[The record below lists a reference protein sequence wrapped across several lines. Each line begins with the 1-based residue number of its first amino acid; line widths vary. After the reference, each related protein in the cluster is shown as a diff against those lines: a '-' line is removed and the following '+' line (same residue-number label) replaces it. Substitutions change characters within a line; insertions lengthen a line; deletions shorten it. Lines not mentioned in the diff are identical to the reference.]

1 MRGPAS
7 LSLDR
12 STYVYLCARCEG
24 RYTHTNDNVGSPTQT
39 PRSTI
44 DRALHCGDSR
54 CAIFYDSE
62 RARHELAFALQ
73 VFNKFEFVVRTHKG
87 ARRVSA
93 VVAPGSPK
101 ADRGGCTHRSELAR
115 SWPYFSR
122 NVPEPLMLAQS

>member
-1 MRGPAS
+1 MRTLRRPLYAHQRQRRLADS
-7 LSLDR
+7 D
-12 STYVYLCARCEG
+12 
-24 RYTHTNDNVGSPTQT
+24 TQ
-39 PRSTI
+39 I
-44 DRALHCGDSR
+44 DHRALHCGDSK

-62 RARHELAFALQ
+62 RARHGLAFALQ

-122 NVPEPLMLAQS
+122 NAPEPFMLAQP